1 MAFCPFGQ
9 NFGKIRNLTVS
20 LCLDQV
26 MENVNPTSP

>member
-1 MAFCPFGQ
+1 MAFCAFGQ
-9 NFGKIRNLTVS
+9 NSGEIRNLTVS